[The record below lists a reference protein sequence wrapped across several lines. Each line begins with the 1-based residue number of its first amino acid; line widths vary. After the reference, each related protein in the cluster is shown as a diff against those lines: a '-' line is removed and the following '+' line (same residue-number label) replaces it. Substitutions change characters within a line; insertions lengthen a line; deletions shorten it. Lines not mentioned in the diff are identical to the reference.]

1 MQDNLLVYP
10 MGKVV
15 GIAPD
20 QDVLEAANEA
30 LQGLDVDAGR
40 VEVLAGDEGVHRIDA
55 KGKER
60 GAIATAL
67 RRVQKAFGEETTRLE
82 VLNDAVASGQ
92 FVIQVDLDDKHEGED
107 AYDAEKR
114 AIGSA
119 LTDAGATNVCYYG
132 KHMIEELQL
141 GA

>member
-20 QDVLEAANEA
+20 QDVLEAANDALRGLGIDEA
-30 LQGLDVDAGR
+30 R
-40 VEVLAGDEGVHRIDA
+40 VEVLAGDEGAHRIDA
-55 KGKER
+55 TGKER
-60 GAIATAL
+60 GVLATAL

-82 VLNDAVASGQ
+82 VLNEAVESGQ
-92 FVIQVDLDDKHEGED
+92 FVIQIDLDDKREGED
-107 AYDAEKR
+107 AYDDEKR

-119 LTDAGATNVCYYG
+119 LNDAGATNVAYYG